1 MAFPFSWT
9 PADQVNFLASKWF
22 RIFIF
27 IWHLHFKWGVVKNG
41 HFTVRLTVSVEPPH
55 LTVSFLWFFWVV
67 FWPQIMSICVLKWI
81 LYKKRAIFWMIICKR
96 QEKYIVETLHNEI
109 KCVLS
114 VEESKFNERKIK
126 IFTFAYG
133 QGLGGWPP
141 HPPLTVS
148 LTVKYPFF
156 LTTPLKMMNTQG
168 TPDMTMDEDDDPDE
182 HPGGS
187 QAEPRLWSAT
197 R

>member
-1 MAFPFSWT
+1 MA
-9 PADQVNFLASKWF
+9 D
-22 RIFIF
+22 
-27 IWHLHFKWGVVKNG
+27 
-41 HFTVRLTVSVEPPH
+41 
-55 LTVSFLWFFWVV
+55 
-67 FWPQIMSICVLKWI
+67 
-81 LYKKRAIFWMIICKR
+81 
-96 QEKYIVETLHNEI
+96 
-109 KCVLS
+109 
-114 VEESKFNERKIK
+114 
-126 IFTFAYG
+126 
-133 QGLGGWPP
+133 PP